1 MGKRIA
7 PPKATALIE
16 SLRGMGYSPA
26 TAIAD
31 VIDNSIAA
39 GAVNIDIGFKWDGE
53 KTSITILDD
62 GAGMNDAEL
71 DVAMRLGEKNP
82 LSERQRDDLGRF
94 GLGLKTA
101 SFSQCR
107 LLTVASRKNEEI
119 SCLRWDL
126 DLLSDEQHGGWVM
139 YEGVTQ
145 GGEHLLDPLRAMSG
159 SGTLVIWQKLD
170 RIVGGGVQQKA
181 FLDLIDDVERH
192 LSMIFHRFLSG
203 AARKIV
209 IRINGLALK
218 AWDPFLSSNPSTWA
232 SPVER
237 IRTSAGEILVQA
249 YVLPHKDKLD
259 PRQYELAAGPDGWTA
274 QQGFY
279 VYRNQRL
286 LVAGSWLGL
295 GARRAWTKEESH
307 RLARIR
313 LDIPN
318 TADDEWKIDIRK
330 SRASP
335 PQVIRGRLIRIAED
349 TRARA
354 RKVFAFRGNIE
365 RRDRTDISH
374 GWRVEHLASGIRY
387 RIDEDHPAIRAVI
400 DSSGGLLPAVRAML
414 RVIEETVPIQRIW
427 LDTAEAKETPR
438 SSFATAGAEEIIPV
452 LQPIFRNLTETKGLT
467 AEEARQ
473 RLLRTEPF
481 DAFPDL
487 VMALGK

>member
-1 MGKRIA
+1 MGKRAA
-7 PPKATALIE
+7 PPKAIALIE

-31 VIDNSIAA
+31 VIDNSITA
-39 GAVNIDIGFKWDGE
+39 GAENIDVDFKWDGD
-53 KTSITILDD
+53 KSAITILDD
-62 GAGMNDAEL
+62 GIGMSDAEL
-71 DVAMRLGEKNP
+71 DTAMRLGEKNP
-82 LSERQRDDLGRF
+82 LSERQKDDLGRF

-107 LLTVASRKNEEI
+107 LLTVASRKNDAI

-139 YEGVTQ
+139 YEGVSE
-145 GGEHLLDPLRAMSG
+145 GDEHLLEPLREVSG
-159 SGTLVIWQKLD
+159 SGTLVVWQKLD
-170 RIVGGGVQQKA
+170 RILGEDVREKA

-203 AARKIV
+203 LARKV
-209 IRINGLALK
+209 AIRINGLPLK
-218 AWDPFLSSNPSTWA
+218 PWDPFLSSNPSTWA

-237 IRTSAGEILVQA
+237 IKTAAGEILVQA

-259 PRQYELAAGPDGWTA
+259 SRQYEMAAGPDGWTA

-313 LDIPN
+313 LEMPN
-318 TADDEWKIDIRK
+318 TADDDWKIDIRK

-335 PQVIRGRLIRIAED
+335 PQTVRGRLIRIAED

-365 RRDRTDISH
+365 RRERAEISH

-387 RIDEDHPAIRAVI
+387 RIDEDHPAVRSVI
-400 DSSGGLLPAVRAML
+400 DSAGELLPAVKAML
-414 RVIEETVPIQRIW
+414 RVIEETVPVQRIW

-438 SSFATAGAEEIIPV
+438 SSFATADASEILPV
-452 LQPIFRNLTETKGLT
+452 LQPIFRNLVEKKGLT

-481 DAFPDL
+481 EAFPDL